1 MIRSERQEKMTELRK
16 EIEKKDKMIKLC
28 LASHDTFNNCHDIEK
43 ALKAKERLAKHKQQ
57 KQVFD
62 FFYQFIS
69 FIKKD
74 WSTIGFTFCH
84 CGKMG
89 SSFAYLWVFTRITL
103 VELW

>member
-62 FFYQFIS
+62 FFLSVYQFYQERLIHYWLHILS
-69 FIKKD
+69 
-74 WSTIGFTFCH
+74 
-84 CGKMG
+84 
-89 SSFAYLWVFTRITL
+89 LW
-103 VELW
+103 EDG